1 MKEAAIAAK
10 EKYLEDHPEC
20 ADIDMKFD
28 PNKLVE
34 ECKFLH
40 YLIGTWPLLTH
51 NDVICMLQSFDTK
64 MLRT

>member
-1 MKEAAIAAK
+1 MKQLHLKEMKEAAIAAK

-34 ECKFLH
+34 ECKVLH
-40 YLIGTWPLLTH
+40 YLIGT
-51 NDVICMLQSFDTK
+51 
-64 MLRT
+64 